1 MGQCVGQA
9 ARNPEFDRLA
19 RHTPS
24 LALAVSAPRGFA
36 RTIGRASSVRKTEMW
51 PSGTSG
57 CGKQVVTANEG
68 GTHSLRAAGRVRIRP
83 LKACRRRRRRR
94 RAAVSYRDATWASV
108 L

>member
-36 RTIGRASSVRKTEMW
+36 RTIGRASSVRKTEMG
-51 PSGTSG
+51 PSGASG
-57 CGKQVVTANEG
+57 CGKQVVTANGGG
-68 GTHSLRAAGRVRIRP
+68 GTHSLRAADSREAAPRP
-83 LKACRRRRRRR
+83 LKACRHRRGFLPR
-94 RAAVSYRDATWASV
+94 
-108 L
+108 